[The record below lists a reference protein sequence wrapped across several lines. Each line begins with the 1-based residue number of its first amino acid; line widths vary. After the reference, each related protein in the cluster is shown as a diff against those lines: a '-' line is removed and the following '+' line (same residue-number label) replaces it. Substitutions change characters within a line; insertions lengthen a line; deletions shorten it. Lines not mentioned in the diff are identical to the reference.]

1 MITGMERK
9 RNRRTMAG
17 QLGWAI
23 GASAR
28 VLWSYRVEL
37 AVGGVSFAFFI
48 FSFRVGWQV
57 WLFNTVLVA
66 ALLLYQPTSR
76 RLGGWLA
83 HALHASQVR
92 RLVERAA
99 EDSGFSGLK
108 ASSVSLTLPGE
119 LVDVQVPRGQT
130 VDKLD
135 SAARSIAACL
145 HVTDVHVVHDY
156 DDRSHA
162 QLSIIRRDPFKT
174 MSEMSWPLLYADS
187 VNLREPFPFG
197 LDEYG
202 READVSLLSRN
213 MLLGGS
219 PDAGKSASLR
229 IIAAA
234 AALDPRARLWMMD
247 AKTGG
252 AEFVHWT
259 SAAEEVVRGRDLEA
273 AVRMLARLEERLELR
288 GQEIVARGKVF
299 VCEDMELDVLM
310 IDELPQFTRSFEND
324 TKEQAS
330 AVKAIKQ
337 SIWRLIAL
345 GRWAGMITVLS
356 AQKPTADIVPSESRD
371 LVTLR
376 YALSCGTRQ
385 MSDAITG
392 DGTGGETPVNA
403 AEIPEGQPGVG
414 YLLAGREP
422 RKMRTYFISPEQALE
437 VASRVATR
445 HIDEELGALR

>member
-1 MITGMERK
+1 MITAMKSARK
-9 RNRRTMAG
+9 NRTVLA
-17 QLGWAI
+17 QLGWLVGFI
-23 GASAR
+23 VRR
-28 VLWSYRVEL
+28 VWSYRVEL
-37 AVGGVSFAFFI
+37 AVGGTSFAFFA
-48 FSFRVGWQV
+48 FSLMMSWQGY
-57 WLFNTVLVA
+57 LFSVVLVA
-66 ALLLYQPTSR
+66 ALLFYPPTSK
-76 RLGGWLA
+76 RLGGWLIYI
-83 HALHASQVR
+83 LHASRVR
-92 RLVERAA
+92 RLVARAA
-99 EDSGFSGLK
+99 LDSGLPGLRTSG
-108 ASSVSLTLPGE
+108 VSLTLPGE
-119 LVDVQVPRGQT
+119 LVDVRVPRGQT

-135 SAARSIAACL
+135 GAARSIAACL
-145 HVTDVHVVHDY
+145 RVRDVRVVHDR

-162 QLSIIRRDPFKT
+162 HLSIIRRDPFQA
-174 MSEMSWPLLYADS
+174 MSEMAWPLLGADS

-202 READVSLLSRN
+202 RDVDVSLLSRN

-234 AALDPRARLWMMD
+234 AALDPRAKLWMMD

-252 AEFVHWT
+252 AEFIHWT
-259 SAAEEVVRGRDLEA
+259 SAAEEVVRGRDLET

-310 IDELPQFTRSFEND
+310 IDELPQFTRSFEDD
-324 TKEQAS
+324 TKEQAT

-371 LVTLR
+371 LITLR

-392 DGTGGETPVNA
+392 DGAGGEVTVNA

-445 HIDEELGALR
+445 NIDKELGALA

>member
-1 MITGMERK
+1 MITAMKSARK
-9 RNRRTMAG
+9 NRTVLA
-17 QLGWAI
+17 QLGWLVGFI
-23 GASAR
+23 VRR
-28 VLWSYRVEL
+28 VWSYRVEL
-37 AVGGVSFAFFI
+37 IISFTLAVYLLVTSSMGP
-48 FSFRVGWQV
+48 WV
-57 WLFNTVLVA
+57 WLAATVISSALIVWRPTGGRIERVMVGALCRSRIRRRVA
-66 ALLLYQPTSR
+66 
-76 RLGGWLA
+76 
-83 HALHASQVR
+83 
-92 RLVERAA
+92 RAA
-99 EDSGFSGLK
+99 NDSGFTGL
-108 ASSVSLTLPGE
+108 AVERVSFTLPGE
-119 LVDVQVPRGQT
+119 LVDVRVPRGQT

-135 SAARSIAACL
+135 GAARAIAGCL
-145 HVTDVHVVHDY
+145 RVTDVRVVHDRS
-156 DDRSHA
+156 DRSHA
-162 QLSIIRRDPFKT
+162 QLSIIRRNPFQS
-174 MSEMSWPLLYADS
+174 MSEMSWPLLNADS
-187 VNLREPFPFG
+187 VNLRKPFPFG

-202 READVSLLSRN
+202 RDVDVSLLSRN

-234 AALDPRARLWMMD
+234 AALDPRAKLWMMD

-252 AEFVHWT
+252 AEFIHWT
-259 SAAEEVVRGRDLEA
+259 SAAEEVVRGRDLET

-310 IDELPQFTRSFEND
+310 IDELPQFTRSFEDD
-324 TKEQAS
+324 TKEQAT

-371 LVTLR
+371 LITLR

-392 DGTGGETPVNA
+392 DGAGGEVTVNA

-445 HIDEELGALR
+445 NIDKELGALA